1 MIDENPAPWAVLLP
15 ALAFAA
21 VVAVAARLVIA
32 AVDVL
37 DDVIAAYITGRAE

>member
-1 MIDENPAPWAVLLP
+1 MIDETPPPWLLLLP

-21 VVAVAARLVIA
+21 AVAVAARLVIA

-37 DDVIAAYITGRAE
+37 DDVIGAYITGRTE